1 MVLFQ
6 MYPIILLK
14 YTIQTQIYGR
24 VLRTWTQQELVTQ
37 LCFIKN
43 KTILMGGWNGE
54 YLDSVEY
61 YWGSEAPKNVKSA
74 LSIDM
79 QSTMLSWQPVTGA
92 DSYEIQIG
100 DREPIF
106 TAETKV
112 NYLISE
118 PNDENFKVR
127 AIKKRRR

>member
-1 MVLFQ
+1 
-6 MYPIILLK
+6 
-14 YTIQTQIYGR
+14 
-24 VLRTWTQQELVTQ
+24 
-37 LCFIKN
+37 
-43 KTILMGGWNGE
+43 MGGWNGE

-106 TAETKV
+106 LS
-112 NYLISE
+112 LIH
-118 PNDENFKVR
+118 
-127 AIKKRRR
+127 I